1 MRSLWPPPSQRGR
14 AGLLS
19 SKKEARMATVPSP
32 AVAAAREKVRKVA
45 PKLIDLTEKVVF
57 GDVWERPGLSKRD
70 RSLITVAAL
79 MSTYRPEQLR
89 VHIARALEN
98 GVTREE
104 IGELITHLAFYSGWP
119 TAMTAATIAKSVFDE
134 QQQ

>member
-1 MRSLWPPPSQRGR
+1 MSEEVVQNRSSILYF
-14 AGLLS
+14 
-19 SKKEARMATVPSP
+19 KEEELMATASSSVQ
-32 AVAAAREKVRKVA
+32 AAREKVRTVA
-45 PKLIDLTEKVVF
+45 PKLIDLTEKVLF

-89 VHIARALEN
+89 VHIERALAN
-98 GVTREE
+98 GVTKEE
-104 IGELITHLAFYSGWP
+104 LGELITHLAFYSGWP

-134 QQQ
+134 QQ